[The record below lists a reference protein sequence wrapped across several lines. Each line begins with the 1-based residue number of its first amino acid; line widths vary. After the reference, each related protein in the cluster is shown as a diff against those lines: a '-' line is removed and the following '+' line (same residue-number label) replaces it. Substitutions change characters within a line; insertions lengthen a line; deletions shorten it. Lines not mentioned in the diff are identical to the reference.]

1 MRTPRGAK
9 ASEDS
14 GQATARPDIHDYLE
28 YRSFLKDTFRIE
40 KDAGRITGQ
49 RDIAMFLGLKSSGHV
64 SWILQG
70 KRDLMP
76 RLVPRMAQLLKLSPT
91 ESEYLAL
98 LVEHNDTDNPD
109 ERRRAMG
116 AIARCQAARKRRIP
130 PGKVSY
136 LSSWRNAA
144 IRELVAMGD
153 FRQEDAAKLGAILE
167 PAATAPEVAESLTIL
182 EELELV
188 RRDPDGFYRR
198 SDSILAAGADSS
210 PEAVRSFQ
218 DSILELSRR
227 ALREIPREEREIS
240 TITFSASP
248 ERFQKIRT
256 RLKEMR
262 QEILTLIR
270 TDPSPTTVYQL
281 SIQAFPASAPVGC
294 GK

>member
-1 MRTPRGAK
+1 MRPK
-9 ASEDS
+9 I
-14 GQATARPDIHDYLE
+14 DIHDYLE
-28 YRSFLKDTFRIE
+28 YRTFLKDAFRIE

-49 RDIAMFLGLKSSGHV
+49 RDIATFLGLKSSGHV

-76 RLVPRMAQLLKLSPT
+76 RLVPRMAQLLRLSPT
-91 ESEYLAL
+91 ETEYLEL
-98 LVEHNDTDNPD
+98 LVEHNDTDNSD
-109 ERRRAMG
+109 DRRRAMG
-116 AIARCQAARKRRIP
+116 GISRSQVAGKLRIT

-144 IRELVAMGD
+144 IRELVAIGN
-153 FRQEDAAKLGAILE
+153 FRRDDAAKLGATLE
-167 PAATAPEVAESLTIL
+167 PPATAQEVLDSLTIL

-188 RRDPDGFYRR
+188 QRDQDGFFRR
-198 SDSILAAGADSS
+198 RDSILAAGVDSS
-210 PEAVRSFQ
+210 PEAVRGFQ

-270 TDPSPTTVYQL
+270 TDPDPTTVYQL
-281 SIQAFPASAPVGC
+281 SIQAFPASAPLE
-294 GK
+294 GKK

>member
-1 MRTPRGAK
+1 MAK
-9 ASEDS
+9 L
-14 GQATARPDIHDYLE
+14 DIHDYLE
-28 YRSFLKDTFRIE
+28 YRSFLKDAFRIE
-40 KDAGRITGQ
+40 KEAGRITGQ
-49 RDIAMFLGLKSSGHV
+49 RDIATFLGLKSSGHV

-76 RLVPRMAQLLKLSPT
+76 RLVPRLAQLLQLSPSDT
-91 ESEYLAL
+91 DYLAL

-109 ERRRAMG
+109 ARRRAMAG
-116 AIARCQAARKRRIP
+116 ISRCQATRKLRIT

-144 IRELVAMGD
+144 IRELVAIGN
-153 FRQEDAAKLGAILE
+153 FRREDATTLGATLE
-167 PAATAPEVAESLTIL
+167 PSATEQEVLESLTIL

-188 RRDPDGFYRR
+188 QRDQDGFYRR
-198 SDSILAAGADSS
+198 RDSILAAGVDSS
-210 PEAVRSFQ
+210 PEAVRGFQ

-240 TITFSASP
+240 TITFSSSP

-270 TDPSPTTVYQL
+270 TEPDPTTVYQL
-281 SIQAFPASAPVGC
+281 SIQAFPASKPLGC
-294 GK
+294 EK

>member
-1 MRTPRGAK
+1 MAK
-9 ASEDS
+9 
-14 GQATARPDIHDYLE
+14 PDIHDDLE
-28 YRSFLKDTFRIE
+28 YRSFLKDAFQLE

-76 RLVPRMAQLLKLSPT
+76 RLVPRMARLLKLSAT

-109 ERRRAMG
+109 ERRRAMA
-116 AIARCQAARKRRIP
+116 AITRCQAARKQRIP

-153 FRQEDAAKLGAILE
+153 FRREDAAKLGSTLE
-167 PAATAPEVAESLTIL
+167 PPATAQEVAESLTLL
-182 EELELV
+182 EDLELV
-188 RRDPDGFYRR
+188 RRDPEGFYRR
-198 SDSILAAGADSS
+198 SDSIVAAGVDSS

-270 TDPSPTTVYQL
+270 TDPCPTTVYQL
-281 SIQAFPASAPVGC
+281 SIQAFPASSPVGC
-294 GK
+294 EK

>member
-1 MRTPRGAK
+1 MTK
-9 ASEDS
+9 L
-14 GQATARPDIHDYLE
+14 DIHDYLE
-28 YRSFLKDTFRIE
+28 YRSFLKDAFQLE
-40 KDAGRITGQ
+40 KEAGNITGQ
-49 RDIAMFLGLKSSGHV
+49 RDIALFLGLKSSGHI

-76 RLVPRMAQLLKLSPT
+76 RLVPRLAQLLRLSPP
-91 ESEYLAL
+91 EAEYLAL
-98 LVEHNDTDNPD
+98 LVEHNDTENPD
-109 ERRRAMG
+109 ERRRAM
-116 AIARCQAARKRRIP
+116 ATISRHQATRKLRLT

-144 IRELVAMGD
+144 IRELVALGD
-153 FRQEDAAKLGAILE
+153 FRREDAATLGATLE
-167 PAATAPEVAESLTIL
+167 PRASEQEVLESLTIL

-188 RRDPDGFYRR
+188 ERDADGFYRR
-198 SDSILAAGADSS
+198 RDSILAAGVDSS

-240 TITFSASP
+240 TITFSSSP
-248 ERFQKIRT
+248 ERFQKIRA
-256 RLKEMR
+256 RIKEMR

-270 TDPSPTTVYQL
+270 TDSEPTTVYQL
-281 SIQAFPASAPVGC
+281 SIQAFPASVPLGR